1 MANFGLVLPVALI
14 EDLDLVL
21 QEDQH
26 RWLTN
31 PGKFI
36 LEPIREAFVELP
48 IQHTVIPTSLRSI
61 VVEIKGV
68 LDSLT

>member
-1 MANFGLVLPVALI
+1 MANFGLALPVALI

-26 RWLTN
+26 RQLTN
-31 PGKFI
+31 PSKFV
-36 LEPIREAFVELP
+36 LEPIQEAFVKLL
-48 IQHTVIPTSLRSI
+48 IKRTVIPTGPWSV

>member
-1 MANFGLVLPVALI
+1 MVLI

-21 QEDQH
+21 QEDQ
-26 RWLTN
+26 RRQLTN

-36 LEPIREAFVELP
+36 LEPIQEAFVELL
-48 IQHTVIPTSLRSI
+48 IQRTVIPTGPQS
-61 VVEIKGV
+61 VTVEIKGV